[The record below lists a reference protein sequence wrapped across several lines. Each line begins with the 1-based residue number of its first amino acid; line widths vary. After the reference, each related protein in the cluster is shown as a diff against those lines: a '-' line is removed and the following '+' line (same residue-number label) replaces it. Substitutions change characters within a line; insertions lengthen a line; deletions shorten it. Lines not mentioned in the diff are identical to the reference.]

1 MTYYENS
8 MNVGPRADHK
18 YRPSFTR
25 VEGLAGRYEFIH
37 PAEEFEQVRYLYRN
51 VLTEIERKNLIYNIS
66 QSLGACR

>member
-1 MTYYENS
+1 
-8 MNVGPRADHK
+8 MNVGPRADHA

-37 PAEEFEQVRYLYRN
+37 PAEEYEQVRYLYRK
-51 VLTEIERKNLIYNIS
+51 VLTEDERKNLVYNIC